1 MACIT
6 LYQQDVWTVDRLII
20 ERNKLIAVEERARRE
35 CDRVQRLDLG
45 KFVPNVRWHLAIEPL
60 GAQPASQ
67 ED

>member
-1 MACIT
+1 M
-6 LYQQDVWTVDRLII
+6 LW
-20 ERNKLIAVEERARRE
+20 KRE

-45 KFVPNVRWHLAIEPL
+45 KFVPNVGWHLAIEPL